1 MNPKQKKE
9 RMIIIRAEK
18 NEETGVVSSRGVII
32 PLSSAIRGSQYSYIE
47 DPNYFRTQNVP
58 GLHTLMNARK
68 TYHIYIHNYP
78 NFACTKITPGPH
90 TQLPHFC
97 MYENH
102 ARPTYTITPILHV
115 RKTRPAYRKKS
126 EDRPKIE
133 PGLWSRGAPE
143 DGPPPRAGLGAPH
156 NHRLFI

>member
-1 MNPKQKKE
+1 
-9 RMIIIRAEK
+9 MIHIHFFFNFVNK
-18 NEETGVVSSRGVII
+18 NYFNFTSSRGGGGGGVII
-32 PLSSAIRGSQYSYIE
+32 PLSSAIRGSQHSYIE

-78 NFACTKITPGPH
+78 NFACTKITPGLH
-90 TQLPHFC
+90 TQLPQFC
-97 MYENH
+97 MYEKH
-102 ARPTYTITPILHV
+102 ARPTEK
-115 RKTRPAYRKKS
+115 KT

-143 DGPPPRAGLGAPH
+143 DGPRPVPA
-156 NHRLFI
+156 